1 MRNNIFVTA
10 TLLFV
15 AFFTLVS
22 CEKFS
27 DEEDFESKEANSTL
41 IVRTRVAANDGTESG
56 TESIISYPINIY
68 VFDESNEC
76 VAVSTLSSAD
86 DELSLKLPEGMYE
99 VCAVAGASADSYELP
114 TQETATK
121 ETVLT
126 LKDGQKHGDLMT
138 ANNTVTLEYGGTNT
152 LTLALER
159 KVMLIESVT
168 INNVPAS
175 VSNVSVSIHPLKA
188 NLLLDGSYSGENGA
202 SEIELT
208 EDVDGST
215 WKNTDGVYLLEA
227 VGRPTVEVTFTINGE
242 TVSYSYTCDRELKAN
257 HKVFIT
263 GTFTGDGIEMTGSIS
278 GVEWAEDEE
287 IVFDFDFGGMESG
300 ETDDNGEEDGGETVS
315 GQAPTVGSLY
325 EDSYVLKSEITGD
338 KTVVTL
344 MSTTYKNALTY
355 TKDDQES
362 MKTAIDAG
370 LKEIGAANV
379 DGWRLPSKDELV
391 YIGENIDVI
400 NTNLTSNGKEEFKLQ
415 SGTNNI
421 YTFFFLTDDNQ
432 ISTYNIVNQKEFP
445 NPTSGKSSLYL
456 CAFATVSFA
465 N

>member
-1 MRNNIFVTA
+1 MKHNVFIKAVM
-10 TLLFV
+10 LLFAV
-15 AFFTLVS
+15 ITFAS
-22 CEKFS
+22 CEKFNE
-27 DEEDFESKEANSTL
+27 DEVVENKEANSTL
-41 IVRTRVAANDGTESG
+41 IVRTRAAANDGTESG

-168 INNVPAS
+168 INSVPAS

-215 WKNTDGVYLLEA
+215 RKNTDGVYLLEA

-278 GVEWAEDEE
+278 GVEWAEDEK
-287 IVFDFDFGGMESG
+287 IVFDFGGMESG
-300 ETDDNGEEDGGETVS
+300 ETDDNGDVETSDV
-315 GQAPTVGSLY
+315 PTVGTLY
-325 EDSYVLKSEITGD
+325 KGCYVLKSETNGGM
-338 KTVVTL
+338 TTLTL
-344 MSTTYKNALTY
+344 MYPENYSQVWGFD
-355 TKDDQES
+355 KDDQES
-362 MKTAIDAG
+362 IEAELTTVLAG
-370 LKEIGAANV
+370 LSVEGISTE
-379 DGWRLPSKDELV
+379 WRLPTLEEIEILGKNYNEINEKIKVLNESLATNER
-391 YIGENIDVI
+391 IDLI
-400 NTNLTSNGKEEFKLQ
+400 QTSNN
-415 SGTNNI
+415 T
-421 YTFFFLTDDNQ
+421 YFFIDADSS
-432 ISTYNIVNQKEFP
+432 IKTYNPVKNEPAPSIGTGVS
-445 NPTSGKSSLYL
+445 TLL
-456 CAFATVSFA
+456 RAFTTQTIAD
-465 N
+465 

>member
-1 MRNNIFVTA
+1 MKHNVFIKAVM
-10 TLLFV
+10 LLFAV
-15 AFFTLVS
+15 ITFVS
-22 CEKFS
+22 CEKFNE
-27 DEEDFESKEANSTL
+27 DEVVENKEANSTL
-41 IVRTRVAANDGTESG
+41 IVRTRAAANDGTESG

-188 NLLLDGSYSGENGA
+188 NLLLDGSYSGENGT
-202 SEIELT
+202 SKIELT
-208 EDVDGST
+208 EDIDGST

-242 TVSYSYTCDRELKAN
+242 TVSYAYTCDRELKAN

-278 GVEWAEDEE
+278 GVEWAEDEK
-287 IVFDFDFGGMESG
+287 IVFDFGGMESG
-300 ETDDNGEEDGGETVS
+300 ETDDNGDVESGDVVQ
-315 GQAPTVGSLY
+315 GQAPEAGTLY
-325 EDSYVLKSEITGD
+325 KGCYVLKSEESETN
-338 KTVVTL
+338 TVVTL
-344 MSTTYKNALTY
+344 MSPKDFNEWTFDV
-355 TKDDQES
+355 DDQTSIRSE
-362 MKTAIDAG
+362 MNAALLE
-370 LKEIGAANV
+370 LKIPEIS
-379 DGWRLPSKDELV
+379 GWRLPTLAELE
-391 YIGENIDVI
+391 YIGKEKNYENINDKIKELNESLTDKIKTIQISGNSYFYDDGEIKSYNVV
-400 NTNLTSNGKEEFKLQ
+400 TNRSTTITNGK
-415 SGTNNI
+415 
-421 YTFFFLTDDNQ
+421 
-432 ISTYNIVNQKEFP
+432 
-445 NPTSGKSSLYL
+445 TSILR
-456 CAFATVSFA
+456 AFATLTFT

>member
-278 GVEWAEDEE
+278 GVEWAEDEK
-287 IVFDFDFGGMESG
+287 IVFDFGGMESG
-300 ETDDNGEEDGGETVS
+300 ETDDNGDVETSDV
-315 GQAPTVGSLY
+315 PTVGTLY
-325 EDSYVLKSEITGD
+325 KGCYVLKSETNGGM
-338 KTVVTL
+338 TTLTL
-344 MSTTYKNALTY
+344 MYPENYSQVWGFD
-355 TKDDQES
+355 KDDQES
-362 MKTAIDAG
+362 IEAELTTVLAG
-370 LKEIGAANV
+370 LSVEGISTE
-379 DGWRLPSKDELV
+379 WRLPTLEEIEILGKNYNEINEKIKVLNESLATNER
-391 YIGENIDVI
+391 IDLI
-400 NTNLTSNGKEEFKLQ
+400 QTSNN
-415 SGTNNI
+415 T
-421 YTFFFLTDDNQ
+421 YFFIDADSS
-432 ISTYNIVNQKEFP
+432 IKTYNPVKNEPAPSIGTGVS
-445 NPTSGKSSLYL
+445 TLL
-456 CAFATVSFA
+456 RAFTTQTIAD
-465 N
+465 

>member
-1 MRNNIFVTA
+1 MRNNIFVTV

-27 DEEDFESKEANSTL
+27 DEEDFESKEANSIL
-41 IVRTRVAANDGTESG
+41 IVRTRAAANDGTESG

-175 VSNVSVSIHPLKA
+175 VSNVSVGIRPLKA
-188 NLLLDGSYSGENGA
+188 NLLLDGSYSGENGT
-202 SEIELT
+202 SKIELT

-263 GTFTGDGIEMTGSIS
+263 GTFTDDGIEMTGSIS
-278 GVEWAEDEE
+278 GVEWAEDEK
-287 IVFDFDFGGMESG
+287 IVFDFGGMESG

-315 GQAPTVGSLY
+315 GQAPAVGSLY
-325 EDSYVLKSEITGD
+325 EDSYVLKSENTGD

>member
-1 MRNNIFVTA
+1 MKHNVFIKAVM
-10 TLLFV
+10 LLFAV
-15 AFFTLVS
+15 ITFVS
-22 CEKFS
+22 CEKFNE
-27 DEEDFESKEANSTL
+27 DEVVENKEANSTL
-41 IVRTRVAANDGTESG
+41 IVRTRAAANDGTESG

-188 NLLLDGSYSGENGA
+188 NLLLDGNYSGENGT
-202 SEIELT
+202 SKIELT
-208 EDVDGST
+208 KDIDGST

-242 TVSYSYTCDRELKAN
+242 TVSYAYTCDRELKAN

-287 IVFDFDFGGMESG
+287 IVFDFGGMESG
-300 ETDDNGEEDGGETVS
+300 ETDDNGDVESGDVVQ
-315 GQAPTVGSLY
+315 GQAPEAGTLY
-325 EDSYVLKSEITGD
+325 KGCYVLKSEESETN
-338 KTVVTL
+338 TVVTL
-344 MSTTYKNALTY
+344 MSPKDFNEWTFDV
-355 TKDDQES
+355 DDQTSIRSE
-362 MKTAIDAG
+362 MNAALLE
-370 LKEIGAANV
+370 LKIPEIS
-379 DGWRLPSKDELV
+379 GWRLPTLAELE
-391 YIGENIDVI
+391 YIGKEKNYENINDKIKKLNESLTDKIKTIQISGNSYFYDDGEIKSYNVV
-400 NTNLTSNGKEEFKLQ
+400 TNRSTTITNGK
-415 SGTNNI
+415 
-421 YTFFFLTDDNQ
+421 
-432 ISTYNIVNQKEFP
+432 
-445 NPTSGKSSLYL
+445 TSILR
-456 CAFATVSFA
+456 AFATLTFT

>member
-1 MRNNIFVTA
+1 MKHNVFIKAVM
-10 TLLFV
+10 LLFAV
-15 AFFTLVS
+15 ITFVS
-22 CEKFS
+22 CEKFNE
-27 DEEDFESKEANSTL
+27 DEVVENKEANSTL
-41 IVRTRVAANDGTESG
+41 IVRTRAAANDGTEG
-56 TESIISYPINIY
+56 ETESIISYPINIY

-168 INNVPAS
+168 INNVPVS

-188 NLLLDGSYSGENGA
+188 NLLLDGSYSGENGT
-202 SEIELT
+202 SKIELT
-208 EDVDGST
+208 KDVDGST

-287 IVFDFDFGGMESG
+287 IVFDFGGMESG
-300 ETDDNGEEDGGETVS
+300 ETDDNGDVESGDVVQ
-315 GQAPTVGSLY
+315 GQAPEAGTLY
-325 EDSYVLKSEITGD
+325 KGCYVLKSEESETN
-338 KTVVTL
+338 TVVTL
-344 MSTTYKNALTY
+344 MSPKDFNEWIFDV
-355 TKDDQES
+355 DDQTSIRSE
-362 MKTAIDAG
+362 MNAALLE
-370 LKEIGAANV
+370 LKIPEIS
-379 DGWRLPSKDELV
+379 GWRLPTLAELE
-391 YIGENIDVI
+391 YIGKEKNYENINDKIKKLNESLTDKIKTIQISGNSYFYDDGEIKSYNVV
-400 NTNLTSNGKEEFKLQ
+400 TNRSTTITNGK
-415 SGTNNI
+415 
-421 YTFFFLTDDNQ
+421 
-432 ISTYNIVNQKEFP
+432 
-445 NPTSGKSSLYL
+445 TSILR
-456 CAFATVSFA
+456 AFATLTFT

>member
-1 MRNNIFVTA
+1 MKHNVFIKAVM
-10 TLLFV
+10 LLFAV
-15 AFFTLVS
+15 ITFAS
-22 CEKFS
+22 CEKFNE
-27 DEEDFESKEANSTL
+27 DEVVENKEANSTL
-41 IVRTRVAANDGTESG
+41 IVRTRAAANDGTESG

-168 INNVPAS
+168 INSVPAS

-215 WKNTDGVYLLEA
+215 WKNTEGVYLLEA
-227 VGRPTVEVTFTINGE
+227 VGRPTVEVTFTINDE
-242 TVSYSYTCDRELKAN
+242 PVSYSYTCDRELKAN

-287 IVFDFDFGGMESG
+287 IVFDFGGMESG
-300 ETDDNGEEDGGETVS
+300 ETDDNGDVETSDV
-315 GQAPTVGSLY
+315 PTVGTLY
-325 EDSYVLKSEITGD
+325 KGCYVLKSETNGGM
-338 KTVVTL
+338 TTLTL
-344 MSTTYKNALTY
+344 MYPENYSQVWGFD
-355 TKDDQES
+355 KDDQES
-362 MKTAIDAG
+362 IEAELTTVLAG
-370 LKEIGAANV
+370 LSVEGISTE
-379 DGWRLPSKDELV
+379 WRLPTLEEIEILGKNYNEINEKIKVLNESLATNER
-391 YIGENIDVI
+391 IDLI
-400 NTNLTSNGKEEFKLQ
+400 QTSNN
-415 SGTNNI
+415 T
-421 YTFFFLTDDNQ
+421 YFFIDADSS
-432 ISTYNIVNQKEFP
+432 IKTYNPVKNEPAPSIGTGVS
-445 NPTSGKSSLYL
+445 TLL
-456 CAFATVSFA
+456 RAFTTQTIAD
-465 N
+465 

>member
-1 MRNNIFVTA
+1 MKHNVFIKAVM
-10 TLLFV
+10 LLFAV
-15 AFFTLVS
+15 ITFAS
-22 CEKFS
+22 CEKFNE
-27 DEEDFESKEANSTL
+27 DEVVENKEANSTL
-41 IVRTRVAANDGTESG
+41 IVRTRAAANDGTEGG

-208 EDVDGST
+208 GDVDGST
-215 WKNTDGVYLLEA
+215 WKNTEGVYLLEA
-227 VGRPTVEVTFTINGE
+227 VGRPTVEVTFTINDE
-242 TVSYSYTCDRELKAN
+242 PVSYSYTCDRELKAN

-287 IVFDFDFGGMESG
+287 IEFDFGGKESG
-300 ETDDNGEEDGGETVS
+300 GTDDNGDVEISDV
-315 GQAPTVGSLY
+315 PTVGTLY
-325 EDSYVLKSEITGD
+325 KGCYVLKSETNGGM
-338 KTVVTL
+338 TTLTL
-344 MSTTYKNALTY
+344 MYPENYSQVWGFD
-355 TKDDQES
+355 KDDQES
-362 MKTAIDAG
+362 IEAELTTVLAG
-370 LKEIGAANV
+370 LSVEGISTE
-379 DGWRLPSKDELV
+379 WRLPTLEEIEILGKNYNEINEKIKVLNESLATNER
-391 YIGENIDVI
+391 IDLI
-400 NTNLTSNGKEEFKLQ
+400 QTSNN
-415 SGTNNI
+415 T
-421 YTFFFLTDDNQ
+421 YFFIDADSS
-432 ISTYNIVNQKEFP
+432 IKTYNPVKNEPAPSIGTGVS
-445 NPTSGKSSLYL
+445 TLL
-456 CAFATVSFA
+456 RAFTTQTIAD
-465 N
+465 

>member
-1 MRNNIFVTA
+1 MKHNVFIKAVM
-10 TLLFV
+10 LLFAV
-15 AFFTLVS
+15 ITFVS
-22 CEKFS
+22 CEKFNE
-27 DEEDFESKEANSTL
+27 DEVVENKEANSTL
-41 IVRTRVAANDGTESG
+41 IVRTRAAANDGTEG
-56 TESIISYPINIY
+56 ETESIISYPINIY

-168 INNVPAS
+168 INNVPVS

-287 IVFDFDFGGMESG
+287 IVFDFGGMESG
-300 ETDDNGEEDGGETVS
+300 ETDDNG
-315 GQAPTVGSLY
+315 
-325 EDSYVLKSEITGD
+325 KSEESETN
-338 KTVVTL
+338 TVVTL
-344 MSTTYKNALTY
+344 MSPKDFNEWIFDV
-355 TKDDQES
+355 DDQTSIRSE
-362 MKTAIDAG
+362 MNAALLE
-370 LKEIGAANV
+370 LKIPEIS
-379 DGWRLPSKDELV
+379 GWRLPTLAELE
-391 YIGENIDVI
+391 YIGKEKNYENINDKIKKLNESLTDKIKTIQISGNSYFYDDGEIKSYNVV
-400 NTNLTSNGKEEFKLQ
+400 TNRSTTITNGK
-415 SGTNNI
+415 
-421 YTFFFLTDDNQ
+421 
-432 ISTYNIVNQKEFP
+432 
-445 NPTSGKSSLYL
+445 TSILR
-456 CAFATVSFA
+456 AFATLTFT

>member
-1 MRNNIFVTA
+1 MKHNVFIKAVM
-10 TLLFV
+10 LLFAV
-15 AFFTLVS
+15 ITFVS
-22 CEKFS
+22 CEKFNE
-27 DEEDFESKEANSTL
+27 DEVVENKEANSTL
-41 IVRTRVAANDGTESG
+41 IVRTRAAANDGTESG

-168 INNVPAS
+168 INNVPSS

-278 GVEWAEDEE
+278 GVEWAEDEK
-287 IVFDFDFGGMESG
+287 IVFDFGGMESG
-300 ETDDNGEEDGGETVS
+300 ETDDNGDVETSDV
-315 GQAPTVGSLY
+315 PTVGTLY
-325 EDSYVLKSEITGD
+325 KGCYVLKSETNGGM
-338 KTVVTL
+338 TTLTL
-344 MSTTYKNALTY
+344 MYPENYSQVWGFD
-355 TKDDQES
+355 KDDQES
-362 MKTAIDAG
+362 IEAELTTVLAG
-370 LKEIGAANV
+370 LSVEGISTE
-379 DGWRLPSKDELV
+379 WRLPTLEEIEILGKNYNEINEKIKVLNESLATNER
-391 YIGENIDVI
+391 IDLI
-400 NTNLTSNGKEEFKLQ
+400 QTSNN
-415 SGTNNI
+415 T
-421 YTFFFLTDDNQ
+421 YFFIDADSS
-432 ISTYNIVNQKEFP
+432 IKTYNPVKNEPAPSIGTGVS
-445 NPTSGKSSLYL
+445 TLL
-456 CAFATVSFA
+456 RAFTTQTIAD
-465 N
+465 

>member
-1 MRNNIFVTA
+1 MKHNVFIKAVM
-10 TLLFV
+10 LLFAV
-15 AFFTLVS
+15 ITFAS
-22 CEKFS
+22 CEKFNE
-27 DEEDFESKEANSTL
+27 DEVVENKEANSTL
-41 IVRTRVAANDGTESG
+41 IVRTRAAANDGTEGG

-86 DELSLKLPEGMYE
+86 DELSLKLPEGMYD

-175 VSNVSVSIHPLKA
+175 VSNVSVGISPLKA
-188 NLLLDGSYSGENGA
+188 NLLLDGNYSGENGT
-202 SEIELT
+202 SKIELT

-287 IVFDFDFGGMESG
+287 IVFDFGGMESG
-300 ETDDNGEEDGGETVS
+300 ETDDNGDVESGDVVQ
-315 GQAPTVGSLY
+315 GQAPEAGTLY
-325 EDSYVLKSEITGD
+325 KGCYVLKSEESETN
-338 KTVVTL
+338 TVVTL
-344 MSTTYKNALTY
+344 MSPKDFNEWTFDV
-355 TKDDQES
+355 DDQTSIRSE
-362 MKTAIDAG
+362 MNAALLE
-370 LKEIGAANV
+370 LKIPEIS
-379 DGWRLPSKDELV
+379 GWRLPTLAELE
-391 YIGENIDVI
+391 YIGKEKNYENINDKIKKLNESLTDKIKTIQISGNSYFYDDGEIKSYNVV
-400 NTNLTSNGKEEFKLQ
+400 TNRSTTITNGK
-415 SGTNNI
+415 
-421 YTFFFLTDDNQ
+421 
-432 ISTYNIVNQKEFP
+432 
-445 NPTSGKSSLYL
+445 TSILR
-456 CAFATVSFA
+456 AFATLTFT